1 MKFDIE
7 CIGNFI
13 LLNYETSGKA
23 EWINEK
29 IDKEGIVPIK
39 NHHFHFHREDIK
51 SQEYDEQRNITAVQ
65 FIIGRIKNE
74 YYEIPAHVFQTDHN
88 ILIHK
93 DDKITKRNYSII
105 AENKLFKAIEY
116 TIQEQVV
123 VGGENENAIPI
134 AEFINILNT
143 LPTKTEISHYK
154 SKRISNILGN
164 YFDNVRD
171 YGKLYENYLKRTG
184 KRTPINN
191 SEASIKSYEREKYTF
206 LLNRLQ
212 NMLDNAEG
220 YSEDDWQK
228 EIASIITILYPK
240 YIRVIEKLTLY
251 RNKPKKTK
259 WKEIDITLLDINGNI
274 DILEIKKPELG
285 FRLLNKTQYR
295 NNYVLSS
302 RLSGTIMQIEKYIF
316 HLNRLG
322 DEGIETLKKDNAS
335 KLLLSEPSLKIT
347 NPKGLIIYG
356 RNNELQTELQKLDF
370 EVLKR
375 KFSNIMDIITYDDLL
390 ERLRRLIEK
399 FTL

>member
-1 MKFDIE
+1 
-7 CIGNFI
+7 
-13 LLNYETSGKA
+13 
-23 EWINEK
+23 
-29 IDKEGIVPIK
+29 
-39 NHHFHFHREDIK
+39 
-51 SQEYDEQRNITAVQ
+51 
-65 FIIGRIKNE
+65 
-74 YYEIPAHVFQTDHN
+74 
-88 ILIHK
+88 
-93 DDKITKRNYSII
+93 
-105 AENKLFKAIEY
+105 
-116 TIQEQVV
+116 
-123 VGGENENAIPI
+123 
-134 AEFINILNT
+134 
-143 LPTKTEISHYK
+143 
-154 SKRISNILGN
+154 
-164 YFDNVRD
+164 
-171 YGKLYENYLKRTG
+171 
-184 KRTPINN
+184 
-191 SEASIKSYEREKYTF
+191 
-206 LLNRLQ
+206 
-212 NMLDNAEG
+212 MLDNAEG

>member
-1 MKFDIE
+1 MKVDIE
-7 CIGNFI
+7 CTGSFI
-13 LLNYETSGKA
+13 LLNYEISSEAK
-23 EWINEK
+23 WIGEK
-29 IDKEGIVPIK
+29 IDRNGFVSIK
-39 NHHFHFHREDIK
+39 QKHFYFHREDIK
-51 SQEYDEQRNITAVQ
+51 LSEYDELRDTTAIQ
-65 FIIGRIKNE
+65 FIIGRLKEE
-74 YYEIPAHVFQTDHN
+74 YYEIPAYVFQTQHN

-93 DDKITKRNYSII
+93 DGEITKRKFSII
-105 AENKLFKAIEY
+105 VENKLFKAIED

-347 NPKGLIIYG
+347 NPKGLI
-356 RNNELQTELQKLDF
+356 K
-370 EVLKR
+370 
-375 KFSNIMDIITYDDLL
+375 
-390 ERLRRLIEK
+390 
-399 FTL
+399 

>member
-51 SQEYDEQRNITAVQ
+51 SQEYDEQRNTTAVQ

-74 YYEIPAHVFQTDHN
+74 YYEISAHVFQTDHN

-285 FRLLNKTQYR
+285 FRLLNKIQYR